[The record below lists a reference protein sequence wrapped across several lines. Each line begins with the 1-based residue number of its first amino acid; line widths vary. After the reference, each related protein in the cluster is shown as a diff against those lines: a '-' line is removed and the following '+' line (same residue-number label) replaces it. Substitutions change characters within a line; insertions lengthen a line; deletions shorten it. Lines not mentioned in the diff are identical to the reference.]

1 MTTSIEKAK
10 FPMLVATFF
19 GSGLSPIAPG
29 TVGSLAALPLASIL
43 LSVSA
48 GQAMFVIGVLFFVG
62 VWASNA
68 VEAALEQHDA
78 SLIVIDEVVGQCLVV
93 TLLDVFLRGAV
104 DTTLLLLLSFIGFR
118 LFDVVKPW
126 PVGWVDNKV
135 EGGLG
140 VMLDDVVAA
149 LLAVPFLA
157 GGYLLFALTTI

>member
-1 MTTSIEKAK
+1 
-10 FPMLVATFF
+10 MLVI
-19 GSGLSPIAPG
+19 G
-29 TVGSLAALPLASIL
+29 ALFL
-43 LSVSA
+43 
-48 GQAMFVIGVLFFVG
+48 MG

-68 VEAALEQHDA
+68 IEAALEQHDA

-118 LFDVVKPW
+118 LFDIMKPW

-157 GGYLLFALTTI
+157 GGYLLFALTAI